1 MNITLVV
8 WVLCSSAILAF
19 FLSIMINID
28 NPKPIGIALFI
39 IFVPLFFC
47 LYEIDKTN
55 KKTST
60 NNNVEV
66 VNE

>member
-19 FLSIMINID
+19 FLSFFINID
-28 NPKPIGIALFI
+28 NQKQIGIALFI

-60 NNNVEV
+60 NNSVEV

>member
-47 LYEIDKTN
+47 LYEIDNTN
-55 KKTST
+55 KKASP
-60 NNNVEV
+60 NNSVEV

>member
-19 FLSIMINID
+19 FLSLFINID
-28 NPKPIGIALFI
+28 NQKPIGIALFI

-55 KKTST
+55 KKASP
-60 NNNVEV
+60 NNSVEV